1 MFGRAPLTR
10 TGSCFA
16 VAIVSG
22 IFVFEWL
29 AYNFYAD
36 PLIEWRIVFNIAIGL
51 AGWSYLRT
59 ALSDPGT
66 DECPEWVAWSK
77 QRQADP
83 EANPQAADGDGDG
96 TGKSEDVPRNRRKGW
111 APGLVLWCDM
121 CGAERPERAHHCSQ
135 CGRCI
140 LRMDHHCPWVGNCVG
155 WRNHKYFL
163 LLNLW
168 SFLASLVLL
177 LTLKGGDLAGAL
189 KVLGALDTTAQV
201 ALIGGVLFA
210 LVFFMI
216 TGFMFAY
223 SMAMAARN
231 YTAVEEL
238 FPGANPYRYDSAW
251 DNLSQLLG
259 TLNLAVLIPVAPV
272 DRLAGT
278 SFPRAVSEAVCA
290 DSDEAAESL
299 LVNAAPVGP
308 GYGAVPDTPGAA
320 AASVL

>member
-16 VAIVSG
+16 VALVSS
-22 IFVFEWL
+22 IFVFEWF
-29 AYNFYAD
+29 AYNFYAE
-36 PLIEWRIVFNIAIGL
+36 PLIEWRIVFNVAIGL

-83 EANPQAADGDGDG
+83 EAADGAGG
-96 TGKSEDVPRNRRKGW
+96 SEGAARTRRKGW
-111 APGLVLWCDM
+111 APGQVLWCDV
-121 CGAERPERAHHCSQ
+121 CGADRPERAHHCSQ

-163 LLNLW
+163 LLNFW
-168 SFLASLVLL
+168 SFWASLVLL
-177 LTLKGGDLAGAL
+177 LTIKGGDLAGAL

-201 ALIGGVLFA
+201 ALIAGILFA

-216 TGFMFAY
+216 TGFMFLY

-238 FPGANPYRYDSAW
+238 FPRANPYRYDSAW

-259 TLNLAVLIPVAPV
+259 TLNLGVLLPVAPAG
-272 DRLAGT
+272 RLDGV
-278 SFPRAVSEAVCA
+278 SFPRVLSEAACA
-290 DSDEAAESL
+290 DSEEAAERL
-299 LVNAAPVGP
+299 PANAAPAGP

>member
-1 MFGRAPLTR
+1 LTQ

-29 AYNFYAD
+29 AYNCYAD

-83 EANPQAADGDGDG
+83 EAADGA
-96 TGKSEDVPRNRRKGW
+96 GKGEDVARARRKGW
-111 APGLVLWCDM
+111 APGQVLWCDI

-163 LLNLW
+163 LLNFW
-168 SFLASLVLL
+168 SFWACLVLL

-189 KVLGALDTTAQV
+189 KILGALDTNAQV
-201 ALIGGVLFA
+201 ALIAGILLA

-216 TGFMFAY
+216 TGFMFLY

-238 FPGANPYRYDSAW
+238 FPGVNPYRYDSAW
-251 DNLSQLLG
+251 DNVGQLLG
-259 TLNLAVLIPVAPV
+259 TLNLAVLIPVEPV
-272 DRLAGT
+272 DRLVGT
-278 SFPRAVSEAVCA
+278 SFPRGVSEAACGDA
-290 DSDEAAESL
+290 DEAAGSL
-299 LVNAAPVGP
+299 LAGAAPAGP
-308 GYGAVPDTPGAA
+308 GYGAIPGAPGAA